1 MPDNSWQSHT
11 LNGPYGALLARYERY
26 PNTFVAI
33 NLLLCYRED
42 GIRYLSVP
50 DLFVVFGVSDK
61 HRPSYKVWEEGK
73 VPDFVLEVASEGTYE
88 NDLGSKKN
96 TYERMGVREYCV
108 FDPKG
113 GMHRPRLQLFRL
125 EDGVYKCVSGRSG
138 PDGLLTATSETLGLE
153 FRFVDGRMRLWD
165 PEARE
170 YLLDQREV
178 RARYER
184 ERTGRLKERAGRLKE
199 RAGRL
204 KERDGRLKERDGRLK
219 ERDGRIAAEQ
229 RASDIEAELA
239 DLKEQL
245 LGKR

>member
-1 MPDNSWQSHT
+1 MPENSWQSHA
-11 LNGPYGALLARYERY
+11 LNVPYGALFARYEHC
-26 PNTFVAI
+26 PNIFVAT

-42 GIRYLSVP
+42 GVRYLSVP

-61 HRPSYKVWEEGK
+61 NRPSYKVWEEGK
-73 VPDFVLEVASEGTYE
+73 TPDFVLEVASKGTYE

-113 GMHRPRLQLFRL
+113 DMHRPRLQLFRL
-125 EDGVYKCVSGRSG
+125 EGGVYERVSGRSG

-153 FRFVDGRMRLWD
+153 FRFVDDRMRLWD

-170 YLLDQREV
+170 YLLDQREEQ
-178 RARYER
+178 ARYER
-184 ERTGRLKERAGRLKE
+184 E

-204 KERDGRLKERDGRLK
+204 KERDKCLKERA
-219 ERDGRIAAEQ
+219 GRIAAEQ
-229 RASDIEAELA
+229 RASDLEAELA
-239 DLKEQL
+239 DLKGRLREEP
-245 LGKR
+245 